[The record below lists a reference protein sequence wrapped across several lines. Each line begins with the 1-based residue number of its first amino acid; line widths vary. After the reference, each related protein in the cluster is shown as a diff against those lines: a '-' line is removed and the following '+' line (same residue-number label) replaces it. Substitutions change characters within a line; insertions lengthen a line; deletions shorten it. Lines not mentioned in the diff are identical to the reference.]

1 MAVKRLSARI
11 HGRVQGVGFR
21 YYTREVARELGL
33 TGWVRNTWD
42 GDVEVMAEGEEGRLA
57 RFIGMLREGP
67 PRAEVSQIDTSWSD
81 PTNEYDRFYV
91 TT

>member
-11 HGRVQGVGFR
+11 EGRVQGVGFR
-21 YYTREVARELGL
+21 YYTRDIAKELGL

-67 PRAEVSQIDTSWSD
+67 PRADVTNIDFKWEE
-81 PTNEYDRFYV
+81 PANEYDRFYV
-91 TT
+91 ST